1 MPMKRNI
8 KINLIWWWFIISLF
22 AEKIP
27 EKKSGKENSLFKEK
41 KMELG

>member
-22 AEKIP
+22 TEKIP
-27 EKKSGKENSLFKEK
+27 EKSGKENSLFKEK